1 MKKAYCLLATLASLT
16 APSTMLTAMAGNT
29 QGAAI
34 VTELQEQ
41 NTITGVITDTQG
53 EPITGAT
60 VAVVEKPWV
69 PCPILTGDLPSM
81 CAQALS

>member
-1 MKKAYCLLATLASLT
+1 MKKSYCLLATLASLT

-41 NTITGVITDTQG
+41 NTITV
-53 EPITGAT
+53 
-60 VAVVEKPWV
+60 
-69 PCPILTGDLPSM
+69 S
-81 CAQALS
+81 

>member
-41 NTITGVITDTQG
+41 NTSQ
-53 EPITGAT
+53 AQQWLWL
-60 VAVVEKPWV
+60 EKLWV